1 MFKIIESVGVTV
13 AVESNCATIEAAN
26 NRLRMLRR
34 RNPGVTYWIQAP
46 VPAVTVTPIPNDDHY
61 ITYTR

>member
-1 MFKIIESVGVTV
+1 MFKIVESVGVTV
-13 AVESNCATIEAAN
+13 AIESNCATIEAAN

-34 RNPGVTYWIQAP
+34 RNPGVTYCIDTP
-46 VPAVTVTPIPNDDHY
+46 KPAVTVTPIPNNDHY